1 MCDNQEISYHDFV
14 PEVTDFRNRLPCNFI
29 FAHININS
37 FRHTFACVSDIL
49 HKKHVDYIA
58 ISETKLNSSFPK
70 SQFGISDY
78 VLYRQDLTSSNGGL
92 IVHFRDDLP
101 HRRLFNSEIN

>member
-14 PEVTDFRNRLPCNFI
+14 PEIADFRNRLPFNVI

-37 FRHTFACVSDIL
+37 FRHKFTCVSEIL
-49 HKKHVDYIA
+49 HKKQVDYIA

-70 SQFGISDY
+70 SQCGIRDY
-78 VLYRQDLTSSNGGL
+78 VLYRQDLKSSSDGL

>member
-14 PEVTDFRNRLPCNFI
+14 PEVADFRNRLPCNFI
-29 FAHININS
+29 FGHINI
-37 FRHTFACVSDIL
+37 
-49 HKKHVDYIA
+49 
-58 ISETKLNSSFPK
+58 SSFGHKFTFYIRSRWTTLQYLRPNLILVFRNY
-70 SQFGISDY
+70 SLVLGIMF
-78 VLYRQDLTSSNGGL
+78 YRDKTSSSGGF